1 VTQESN
7 IVSKGD
13 YLGEFEHLVLLAV
26 VRVEDGAYGLTVRQE
41 LEACTGREVTIGAV
55 YSTLDRLESKGLLR
69 SHRTAPESRPGGRS
83 RRQFELT
90 DNGRAALE
98 TSRSLIDRMWQGVQL
113 DEPVD

>member
-1 VTQESN
+1 
-7 IVSKGD
+7 VSKGD

-69 SHRTAPESRPGGRS
+69 SHRTEPESRPGGRS
-83 RRQFELT
+83 RRQFALT
-90 DNGRAALE
+90 EDGREALE
-98 TSRSLIDRMWQGVQL
+98 TSRSLIDRMWQGVRL
-113 DEPVD
+113 HDPAD